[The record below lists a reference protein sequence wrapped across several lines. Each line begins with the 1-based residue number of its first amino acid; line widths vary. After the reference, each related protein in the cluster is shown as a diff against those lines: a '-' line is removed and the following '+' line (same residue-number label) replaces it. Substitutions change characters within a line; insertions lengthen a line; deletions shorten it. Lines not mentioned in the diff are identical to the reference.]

1 MKLFHG
7 DYDAYLKRE
16 HQEIRDTTAEALTK
30 IELNITNV
38 MTKLGDPLLSNGE
51 KEELEVEFQTLIKQ
65 KRKITE

>member
-38 MTKLGDPLLSNGE
+38 MTKLGDPLLSDGE